1 MDLNSPLLVSRK
13 ACKTLVKPNSDT
25 DSMNNVDGDA
35 IVVNTDGYDDQ
46 DDDNNG
52 NDNNGNDSMNNV
64 DGDVVNT
71 DVYAFKEKF

>member
-35 IVVNTDGYDDQ
+35 VVVITDDQ
-46 DDDNNG
+46 DDQDGQENQDDNG
-52 NDNNGNDSMNNV
+52 CDNVSV
-64 DGDVVNT
+64 
-71 DVYAFKEKF
+71 